1 MKKYKIVKILGEGS
15 FGIVVEARKKRTKEK
30 VAIKYISD
38 YDSSEYGALKTVREI
53 QILKKLTEIPENVYT
68 VKILDLIEPTKEALE
83 KSSLKGNGIFIVME
97 HMEIDLREFL
107 TLYRES

>member
-38 YDSSEYGALKTVREI
+38 YDSSEYGAL
-53 QILKKLTEIPENVYT
+53 
-68 VKILDLIEPTKEALE
+68 
-83 KSSLKGNGIFIVME
+83 
-97 HMEIDLREFL
+97 
-107 TLYRES
+107 